1 MLLTLAWVPAR
12 AADTG
17 VPAPMLR
24 LLDAQGRQHDLADL
38 RGKVVYLDFWAS
50 WCGPCRQSFPW
61 MNQLQQRH
69 AKDGLVVLAVNLD
82 AEAKDAA
89 AFLARYPAS
98 FSVLYDA
105 TGASAKTWGVKAMP
119 SSYLIDRQ
127 GAIRSRHIGFRPSS
141 AVELDA
147 QIAALLQTP

>member
-1 MLLTLAWVPAR
+1 
-12 AADTG
+12 
-17 VPAPMLR
+17 MLR
-24 LLDAQGRQHDLADL
+24 LPDVQGRQHDLADL

-82 AEAKDAA
+82 TEAKDAA

-105 TGASAKTWGVKAMP
+105 TGASAKAWGVKAMP

-141 AVELDA
+141 AAELDA